1 MRNARVIPR
10 AIDAASRPHRAMFGR
25 AIIPALLIVA
35 GLGMAPQVGAQSGTP
50 AASDERVTATECT
63 VSPRSADALRTLF
76 REVAATPLPED
87 LSATPVAET
96 PTGTP
101 ADEATTEAVN
111 GVWREIVACL
121 SAGDQP
127 RLFALYSDAM
137 ASRQLQIDIAFGVTE
152 EALIDFLEATPV
164 PIADSEAMAVAPLT
178 DVQLLADGRVVAT
191 KPGEAGRTEA
201 LIFIQQDGHW
211 LLDEWYEVG

>member
-1 MRNARVIPR
+1 MRSARITSLALSAVSNPTR
-10 AIDAASRPHRAMFGR
+10 ALFGR
-25 AIIPALLIVA
+25 AIVPALLIVV
-35 GLGMAPQVGAQSGTP
+35 GLGMAPVARAQSGTP
-50 AASDERVTATECT
+50 AAGGGMATAAECT
-63 VSPRSADALRTLF
+63 VTPRSADELRTLF

-87 LSATPVAET
+87 LAATPAAM

-111 GVWREIVACL
+111 GAWREIVACL

-137 ASRQLQIDIAFGVTE
+137 VRRQLQIDIAFGVTE
-152 EALIDFLEATPV
+152 EALIDYLEATPV
-164 PIADSEAMAVAPLT
+164 PISDSEGMVADLLT
-178 DVQLLADGRVVAT
+178 EVQLLADGRVVAE
-191 KPGEAGRTEA
+191 KPTEAGHSEA
-201 LIFIQQDGHW
+201 LVFIQHDDRW